1 MNWEM
6 NQQQELTLEGYRNL
20 SFWNKHDA
28 QAVLSFDKIFLPASV
43 GASALSLASD
53 ASKFIFVY
61 PGIVLLL
68 SIWFSLSLRYRE
80 RIHQRFDVMKQI
92 EINSGFG
99 AHSLLDDDAMIT
111 PRDQTSRTLFFG
123 VALIINTG
131 MLLYQVGISY
141 FC

>member
-1 MNWEM
+1 MTE
-6 NQQQELTLEGYRNL
+6 QQELILEGYRNL

-28 QAVLSFDKIFLPASV
+28 QAVLSFDKIFLPVSV
-43 GASALSLASD
+43 GASALSLAND
-53 ASKFIFVY
+53 ALKFIFVY
-61 PGIVLLL
+61 PGIVQLL
-68 SIWFSLSLRYRE
+68 SFWFLLSLCYRE
-80 RIHQRFDVMKQI
+80 RIHQRFDVMKEI
-92 EINSGFG
+92 EIHLGFH
-99 AHSLLDDDAMIT
+99 AHSLLDDDDMKT